1 MLKLELIQE
10 IQEKKKK
17 GALNSALM
25 KEYNISYDELRHILD
40 DIKVGVIKDE
50 NKEA

>member
-1 MLKLELIQE
+1 MIKLELVQE
-10 IQEKKKK
+10 IQEKKKN

-25 KEYNISYDELRHILD
+25 KEYNISYDELRRILD

>member
-1 MLKLELIQE
+1 MIKLELVQE
-10 IQEKKKK
+10 IQEKKKN

>member
-1 MLKLELIQE
+1 MIKLELVQE
-10 IQEKKKK
+10 IQEKKKH
-17 GALNSALM
+17 GSLNSALM